1 MHVWQADGELQ
12 FDGKLDFD
20 GKLYLLIQYIVAGS
34 VPGTDEVRRTM
45 FSQVTHHGQHE
56 QDQRDD

>member
-1 MHVWQADGELQ
+1 MRVWQADGELQ

-34 VPGTDEVRRTM
+34 VRGTDEVRARRYQYPKQYLPRF
-45 FSQVTHHGQHE
+45 FSFLY
-56 QDQRDD
+56 